1 MDPFTHGPGYLADD
15 LKTEALTQALDT
27 RQFDLFFPDARRD
40 EEKSRGKVRVF
51 LFGTT
56 TSHQHLSSHALS
68 KRWIAAH
75 RLAP

>member
-1 MDPFTHGPGYLADD
+1 MDPFTHGSGYLTDD
-15 LKTEALTQALDT
+15 LKTGALRQALDT
-27 RQFDLFFPDARRD
+27 RQFDVVFRSVRRD
-40 EEKSRGKVRVF
+40 EEKSRAKVRAF

-56 TSHQHLSSHALS
+56 TSHQHLSSHAHS

>member
-1 MDPFTHGPGYLADD
+1 MDPFTHGSGYLTDD
-15 LKTEALTQALDT
+15 LKTEALTWALGT
-27 RQFDLFFPDARRD
+27 RQFDVVFRGARRD
-40 EEKSRGKVRVF
+40 EEKSRAKVRVF

-56 TSHQHLSSHALS
+56 TSHQHLSSHAHS